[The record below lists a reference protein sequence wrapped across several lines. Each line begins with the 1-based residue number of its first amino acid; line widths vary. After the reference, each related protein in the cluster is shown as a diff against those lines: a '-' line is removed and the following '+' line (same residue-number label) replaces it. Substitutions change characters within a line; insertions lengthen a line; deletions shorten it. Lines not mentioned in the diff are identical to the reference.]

1 MDYITLGQEKIQL
14 ALLVETTPD
23 QDASEQEYAMYVVIR
38 KLENV
43 TVPLGSFL

>member
-1 MDYITLGQEKIQL
+1 MKKLGQEKIQL

-23 QDASEQEYAMYVVIR
+23 QDEQEYGMYVVIR

>member
-1 MDYITLGQEKIQL
+1 MKKLGQEKIQL

-23 QDASEQEYAMYVVIR
+23 QDEQEYVVIR